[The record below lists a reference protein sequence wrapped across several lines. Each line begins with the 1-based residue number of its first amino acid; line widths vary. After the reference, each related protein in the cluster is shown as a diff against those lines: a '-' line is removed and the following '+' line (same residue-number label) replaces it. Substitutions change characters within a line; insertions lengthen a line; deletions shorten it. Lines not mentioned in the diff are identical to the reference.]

1 MCFRRQP
8 STESESLPEVDP
20 LTPPDT
26 RPASDPTS
34 LRIETLFMNLF
45 SSVSDGVCILD
56 SNLRIVRL
64 NSVMKR
70 WFDLTD
76 EAEGRLCS
84 DVFPAGSVPCLQCPS
99 RKALDTGEMHSVI
112 FPTTFEEEDGESWIE
127 IFSYPIKDE
136 SAGSIAGVILHMLD
150 VTKRVT
156 AERDLR
162 KERDLFVGIAE
173 ASPSGIVRVSREGVI
188 TFANRRAAEILERPV
203 QEILGMRFD
212 SPDWG
217 ITAASTGM
225 DEAAGRISFGDL
237 PVRMIE
243 DRDKPVF
250 NIICPVTMK
259 DGRKKILSVNA
270 APLDDPGGRRD
281 GMISTVDDVTDT
293 FGIRESLLR
302 NEQFNNA
309 ILAESPIGISV
320 RSNTGRLLS
329 CNRAWQ
335 EIWGLSDEEVRI
347 DMETPRPFLQLDER
361 DRYIQKWAERIRHVY
376 EKGGSLHV
384 PELRSRRRR
393 RDSAIW
399 LSQRFYSIL
408 DPNGAVDRVVILT
421 EDISE
426 QKAAQIALQESEE
439 RYRTLTEASHDL
451 IFALDCDDIVRFAN
465 SSAAKAIGLPPEEIM
480 GRNRSELFDSARS
493 EKQKKMLD
501 RIMSSKES
509 VYLEE
514 KYNFPSGSRWLSIW
528 LVPLENVGGDKP
540 GVFGVARDIS
550 DRVEAERREA
560 SLREQLNFSQRMES
574 IGRLAGGVAH
584 DFNNLLTV
592 ILGHIELALECTPPG
607 PHPVR
612 ASLMEI
618 RKAGDR
624 ARDLTRQLLAFGRS
638 QVLVMKEID
647 LNEVIRGFSSIVTR
661 LIGEDVRII
670 LDLDPSLGRIKADPG
685 QIEQV
690 IMNIVIN
697 SRDAMP
703 DGGSISIATREVI
716 RDSHPDDGGDAS
728 GPERWAELTISD
740 TGTGIDENVLPHVFE
755 PFYTTKDT
763 GKGTGLGLSTVYGI
777 VNQHEGLINVRSGPG
792 EGTSFTIMLPM
803 PGGAAGGGAEPG
815 APENRRSGK
824 AASVMAA
831 VEDPAVRGLVCS
843 LLRRGGYRVVEVE
856 DPRTAA
862 VRAESEGP
870 IDLLITDHM
879 MNSMSGADAAG
890 GVKAVCPSVRVLFI
904 SGLRGGT
911 QAADPVPEG
920 TSFLKKPFTA
930 TRLIEAVRKSLDRDE
945 RQGGGAHAPA
955 GGLR

>member
-1 MCFRRQP
+1 MSLRRRL
-8 STESESLPEVDP
+8 SAESEPLPEVDP
-20 LTPPDT
+20 LSPPDP
-26 RPASDPTS
+26 RPASDPAD
-34 LRIETLFMNLF
+34 LRVETLFINLF
-45 SSVSDGVCILD
+45 SSVPDGVCILD
-56 SNLRIVRL
+56 KSLRIVRM

-70 WFDLTD
+70 WFGLTD
-76 EAEGRLCS
+76 QVEGRPCS
-84 DVFPAGSVPCLQCPS
+84 DVFPAGSTPCLQCPS
-99 RKALDTGEMHSVI
+99 RKALDTGEMHSII
-112 FPTTFEEEDGESWIE
+112 FPTTFADGDGESWIE
-127 IFSYPIKDE
+127 IFSYPIREE
-136 SAGSIAGVILHMLD
+136 SSGSIAGVILHMLD
-150 VTKRVT
+150 VTERIT

-162 KERDLFVGIAE
+162 KERDLFAGIAE

-203 QEILGMRFD
+203 PEIIGMRFD

-217 ITAASTGM
+217 MEAAHPGA
-225 DEAAGRISFGDL
+225 DEAAGRIPFGDL
-237 PVRMIE
+237 PVRMME
-243 DRDKPVF
+243 DRKMPVF
-250 NIICPVTMK
+250 NILCPVTMK
-259 DGRKKILSVNA
+259 DGRRKTLSLNA
-270 APLDDPGGRRD
+270 APLDDPNGRRD
-281 GMISTVDDVTDT
+281 GLISTVDDVTDT
-293 FGIRESLLR
+293 LDIRESLLR

-309 ILAESPIGISV
+309 ILSESPIGVSV
-320 RSNTGRLLS
+320 RSSTGRLLS

-347 DMETPRPFLQLDER
+347 DMETPRPFLQLDES
-361 DRYIQKWAERIRHVY
+361 DRYLQDWIPRIRHVY

-384 PELRSRRRR
+384 PEMRTLSTRE
-393 RDSAIW
+393 DSAVWI
-399 LSQRFYSIL
+399 SQRFYSIL
-408 DPNGAVDRVVILT
+408 DSKGAVDRVVILT

-426 QKAAQIALQESEE
+426 QKAAQMALKESEE

-451 IFALDCDDIVRFAN
+451 IFALDCDGIVHFVN
-465 SSAAKAIGLPPEEIM
+465 SAAAKALDLPLEEIM
-480 GRNRSELFDSARS
+480 GRNRSELFDAARS
-493 EKQKKMLD
+493 EKHTKVID
-501 RIMSSKES
+501 EIVSSKKSAYIEDE
-509 VYLEE
+509 YT
-514 KYNFPSGSRWLSIW
+514 FPSGFRWLSIW
-528 LVPLENVGGDKP
+528 LVPLENVSGDKP

-647 LNEVIRGFSSIVTR
+647 LNEVIRGFSSIVAR
-661 LIGEDVRII
+661 LIGEDVRID
-670 LDLDPSLGRIKADPG
+670 LDLDPSLGHIKADPG

-690 IMNIVIN
+690 VMNIVIN

-703 DGGSISIATREVI
+703 DGGSIRIATRAVI
-716 RDSHPDDGGDAS
+716 RDSRPDDCGAAS

-740 TGTGIDENVLPHVFE
+740 TGTGIDEEALPHVFE
-755 PFYTTKDT
+755 PFFTTKET

-815 APENRRSGK
+815 APANRRNGK
-824 AASVMAA
+824 AASVMAV
-831 VEDPAVRGLVCS
+831 VEDPAVRGLVCGV
-843 LLRRGGYRVVEVE
+843 LRRGGYRVVEVE

-862 VRAESEGP
+862 VRAGSEGP
-870 IDLLITDHM
+870 VDLLITDLV
-879 MNSMSGADAAG
+879 MNGMSGADAAG
-890 GVKAVCPSVRVLFI
+890 GVKAVCPSARVLFI
-904 SGLRGGT
+904 SGLRAGT
-911 QAADPVPEG
+911 QAADPLPESS
-920 TSFLKKPFTA
+920 SFLKKPFTA
-930 TRLIEAVRKSLDRDE
+930 TRLLEAVRKSLDRDE
-945 RQGGGAHAPA
+945 RPGGGTHAPA